1 MLRVCLMEPELDD
14 KGDKRDARFTP
25 RLLPDICERVARAP
39 PHIPEEEVPRAQVQL
54 WQQWEP

>member
-1 MLRVCLMEPELDD
+1 MLRVCLMEPELYDE
-14 KGDKRDARFTP
+14 GDKRDARFTP

-54 WQQWEP
+54 WQ